1 MLFVTELFQRLGNG
15 HANEKT
21 SRATKS
27 KPAARERSREPASQ
41 SGSRDCAPAVG
52 TTQTLVNSCIISGL

>member
-1 MLFVTELFQRLGNG
+1 MLFVTELLQSLGNG
-15 HANEKT
+15 HANE
-21 SRATKS
+21 RQPQTKS
-27 KPAARERSREPASQ
+27 KPAAEWSREPASQ